1 MRRLYNGF
9 QSDPCIR
16 YDVYSPSRISATT
29 LVSVYVVRSRV
40 TRRVYGAYNVAFEQC
55 EELAAHYNRRV
66 LYRMSRAVHDV
77 PDESGLRSTPRFA
90 PTHTQP
96 PALIRE
102 CVRACVITVPDMPLL
117 LSVRATPALAAPCA
131 RNMLRQRRSRVNTLL
146 EIPSSSNR
154 S

>member
-102 CVRACVITVPDMPLL
+102 CVRACVITVPRYAASAVCTCNAG
-117 LSVRATPALAAPCA
+117 LSSAMCSQHAPSTTI
-131 RNMLRQRRSRVNTLL
+131 SR
-146 EIPSSSNR
+146 
-154 S
+154 